1 MQHSGGTHRGVC
13 ASRLFLFKPAEA
25 EEGWSVEEL
34 CRGPMWEKLPLE
46 QALADRLVTM
56 SSEQIDPADRRH
68 HSTDASILDSVRV
81 AR

>member
-1 MQHSGGTHRGVC
+1 
-13 ASRLFLFKPAEA
+13 
-25 EEGWSVEEL
+25 
-34 CRGPMWEKLPLE
+34 MWEKLPLE